1 MKAVN
6 YNWFANKADEIGVD
20 DTVSLAV
27 AMGRAIKVAA
37 CFAKLYSG
45 EINMIQEWIKHQ
57 AEKKRVN
64 ALLRAKRCEKHTDRR
79 KKLLEKSRKKD
90 Y

>member
-45 EINMIQEWIKHQ
+45 K
-57 AEKKRVN
+57 
-64 ALLRAKRCEKHTDRR
+64 
-79 KKLLEKSRKKD
+79 
-90 Y
+90 